1 MSINVSNT
9 ELNNSF
15 NSWRLNTN
23 EVATIISNNVVTV
36 ARAGSANRKA
46 FTVGNGHIVGTFSAT
61 ELRANTLKGGN
72 TSTSTGGTLTVAS
85 NTIFESKTITVNA
98 NTTFNANVIFNTAGN
113 DRVNLG
119 DVSRLIIGGGNK
131 GKFMRLAT
139 SDDNPEFKFLTLR
152 DITDLSTNSANFILS
167 GANSSF
173 SDNKDS
179 PAVRFAGGL
188 NNADA
193 VEMYLAADAA
203 AGKSDLHLNL
213 ADAGGHS
220 KFVVADSANAVQ
232 ATVDSDGKGT
242 LKDLS
247 VSGSSAL
254 NGTTVTTLTAN
265 SATDLKTT
273 LNVDGS
279 STLNGATVTTFNANG
294 ASTFADSVTVTGT
307 TTLNGTTNIS
317 GAATNIGDNFSDVLT
332 INGQARLYSN
342 TTIGE
347 NTTDSL
353 TVNAK
358 IVSNLVANGT
368 HTVGT
373 TSDRWSGVHAN
384 DITFDGILKGNDGT
398 TVLVGTNGQLHV
410 NNAITDDTITNAKL
424 QNPKY
429 GLATTGTGSNLNPEL
444 GETININPGE
454 GIDVTFSANTI
465 TIDGE
470 DATTSNK
477 GIAKFDSSD
486 FDVSSGNVT
495 LGNHADGAVLAV
507 SGTANEVNVSR
518 TNGTV
523 TVGLPDDVTVTGQL
537 NVTENVVVTGNTNCS
552 SLSATAQTNLTGGFF
567 ANGAQVTIGTDRSSL
582 TEAQKSAMYTSTGSG
597 QTRGLT
603 KLDIYANT
611 VFHDEVSIPAG
622 ITTTSSG
629 SFNSIVTTGAATI
642 GGTTTISADAT
653 VTGQL
658 NVSENVVVAGNLV
671 VSGTTTT
678 VNTTNIDIAD
688 NKIKLNS
695 DLASNQAPSQNAG
708 IAINRGNAANVEIR
722 WNETNDIWQL
732 SEDGTNYDEILTDD
746 GRTISDRTELTSGQ
760 VNSGDFLLVLDAS
773 NTAKLKKATI
783 TNAALQGTKGQKG
796 ATGATGAAGEAGST
810 GSNGAKGAT
819 GAAGSNGSNG
829 AKGETGAA
837 GSDGAAG
844 AKGATGAAGSN
855 GAAGAKGATGAAGSN
870 GSNGAKGETGAA
882 GSNGSNGAKGA
893 TGAAGSNGAAG
904 AKGATGAAGSNGS
917 NGAAGAKGAT
927 GQKGEAGFLSLTDP
941 NADKLVYWDDSD
953 GEFQFIDTLSGL
965 SISGSTL
972 TADVVTAATFNTG
985 NGVLT
990 LDTPTGTDVTV
1001 DLDGRY
1007 AVMSNLTPILGLTYD
1022 YRASTDTSYQIGNSS
1037 DRLEFAGS
1045 NSSAG
1050 TRFFMS
1056 GNERLR
1062 LTDAGILHVDSDIV
1076 AYSATISDERLKE
1089 NIENV
1094 TGALDKVCGLN
1105 GVTFNYKYDGKASA
1119 GVIAQEVEKVL
1130 PTAVVNRNESI
1141 KEELDGEEYKTVEYS
1156 QLSALFIES
1165 IKELKAE
1172 NEELRAMIKDL
1183 KG

>member
-72 TSTSTGGTLTVAS
+72 TSTSTGGTITVAS

-188 NNADA
+188 NNGDA

-242 LKDLS
+242 FKDLS
-247 VSGSSAL
+247 VSGTSAL
-254 NGTTVTTLTAN
+254 NTTTVTGLTAN
-265 SATDLKTT
+265 TSVQIDGT
-273 LNVDGS
+273 LDVDGVS
-279 STLNGATVTTFNANG
+279 KLSNTDVGTFHANG
-294 ASTFADSVTVTGT
+294 ASTFGSSVTVTGT
-307 TTLNGTTNIS
+307 TTLNGTTNIH

-332 INGQARLYSN
+332 VNGQARLYSN

-347 NTTDSL
+347 NATDSL
-353 TVNAK
+353 TVNAHVTSHL
-358 IVSNLVANGT
+358 IANGT
-368 HTVGT
+368 YTLGT
-373 TSDRWSGVHAN
+373 SAKRWDNVFSKNLNINGV
-384 DITFDGILKGNDGT
+384 LKGNDGN
-398 TVLVGTNGQLHV
+398 LVIIGTNGQLHV

-424 QNPKY
+424 QNPLY
-429 GLATTGTGSNLNPEL
+429 RLATTGTGSNLTPEL

-537 NVTENVVVTGNTNCS
+537 SVTENVVVTGNTNCS
-552 SLSATAQTNLTGGFF
+552 SLSATAQTNLTGGSF

-582 TEAQKSAMYTSTGSG
+582 TEAQRSAMYTSTTGG
-597 QTRGLT
+597 ETRGLT

-629 SFNSIVTTGAATI
+629 NFNTIATTGAATI

-678 VNTTNIDIAD
+678 VNTATLDIAD
-688 NKIKLNS
+688 NKITLNS
-695 DLASNQAPSQNAG
+695 DLDGSTAATETCG
-708 IAINRGNAANVEIR
+708 ITVNRGANTDVDFR
-722 WNETNDIWQL
+722 WNETTKKWQIA
-732 SEDGTNYDEILTDD
+732 EHDDTTGDFTYFKALTASKK
-746 GRTISDRTELTSGQ
+746 TISERTELANAQST
-760 VNSGDFLLVLDAS
+760 DMLLVQDIS
-773 NTAKLKKATI
+773 DTAGTSLKKISIA
-783 TNAALQGTKGQKG
+783 NAALQGNKGQKG
-796 ATGATGAAGEAGST
+796 EVGAAGTAGEAGSAGSKGQKGEVGAT
-810 GSNGAKGAT
+810 GSAGADGSKGQKGEVGSTGAKGQKGEVGT
-819 GAAGSNGSNG
+819 TGSDGAAGSKGQKGEVGSTGSAGSDGAKGQKGEVGASGSNGSNG
-829 AKGETGAA
+829 DKGQ
-837 GSDGAAG
+837 
-844 AKGATGAAGSN
+844 KGAPGTN
-855 GAAGAKGATGAAGSN
+855 
-870 GSNGAKGETGAA
+870 
-882 GSNGSNGAKGA
+882 
-893 TGAAGSNGAAG
+893 
-904 AKGATGAAGSNGS
+904 GSNGS
-917 NGAAGAKGAT
+917 NGAAGDK

-972 TADVVTAATFNTG
+972 TADVLTAATFNTG
-985 NGVLT
+985 NGILT
-990 LDTPTGTDVTV
+990 LDTSVGTDVTV
-1001 DLDGRY
+1001 DLDGRF
-1007 AVMSNLTPILGLTYD
+1007 AIAGTTTD
-1022 YRASTDTSYQIGNSS
+1022 YRTSSNVDAHVGNSS
-1037 DRLEFAGS
+1037 DYIHFDTNVG
-1045 NSSAG
+1045 
-1050 TRFFMS
+1050 MS
-1056 GNERLR
+1056 FYTNGAEGMR
-1062 LTDAGILHVDSDIV
+1062 LTDGGNLHVDADII
-1076 AYSATISDERLKE
+1076 AYSSTISDERLKE

-1105 GVTFNYKYDGKASA
+1105 GVTFNYKHDGKASA

-1130 PTAVVNRNESI
+1130 PTAVIDRNESI
-1141 KEELDGEEYKTVEYS
+1141 KQELDGEEYKTVEYS

-1165 IKELKAE
+1165 IKELRAE

>member
-72 TSTSTGGTLTVAS
+72 TSSVTGGTITVAS

-98 NTTFNANVIFNTAGN
+98 NTTFNSNVIFNTTDT

-167 GANSSF
+167 GANATF

-193 VEMYLAADAA
+193 VEMYLAADAE

-242 LKDLS
+242 FKDLS
-247 VSGSSAL
+247 VSGTSAL
-254 NGTTVTTLTAN
+254 NTTTVTGLTAN
-265 SATDLKTT
+265 TSVQIDGT
-273 LNVDGS
+273 LDVDGVS
-279 STLNGATVTTFNANG
+279 KLSNTDVGTFHANG
-294 ASTFADSVTVTGT
+294 ASTFGSSVTVTGT
-307 TTLNGTTNIS
+307 TTLNGTTNIH
-317 GAATNIGDNFSDVLT
+317 GAATNIGDNFSDILT
-332 INGQARLYSN
+332 VNAQARLYSN

-353 TVNAK
+353 TVNAH
-358 IVSNLVANGT
+358 ITSDLIANGT

-373 TSDRWSGVHAN
+373 SAKRWDNVFSKNLNINGL
-384 DITFDGILKGNDGT
+384 LKGNDGN
-398 TVLVGTNGQLHV
+398 LVIIGNNGQLHV

-429 GLATTGTGSNLNPEL
+429 KLATTGSGSNLNPEL
-444 GETININPGE
+444 GETININPST
-454 GIDVTFSANTI
+454 GIDIAFTANTI
-465 TIDGE
+465 TISAE
-470 DATTSNK
+470 DASNTNK
-477 GIAKFDSSD
+477 GIAKFPSSNFDNSSGEITLADSS
-486 FDVSSGNVT
+486 T
-495 LGNHADGAVLAV
+495 GAVLAV

-523 TVGLPDDVTVTGQL
+523 TVGLPDDVTVSGQLNVSENIIVTGNTNGHALTSTTFTANGQATLQGGTFANGQQITIGTDRSALSDTIRGQMFRSITDNKTRGLTKLDVYANTVFHDKVSIPSGITTTSGGDFNTVTTTGAATVGGTLSVSDVATFSNDLSVGGQL
-537 NVTENVVVTGNTNCS
+537 NVTENVVISG
-552 SLSATAQTNLTGGFF
+552 NLT
-567 ANGAQVTIGTDRSSL
+567 
-582 TEAQKSAMYTSTGSG
+582 
-597 QTRGLT
+597 
-603 KLDIYANT
+603 
-611 VFHDEVSIPAG
+611 
-622 ITTTSSG
+622 
-629 SFNSIVTTGAATI
+629 
-642 GGTTTISADAT
+642 
-653 VTGQL
+653 
-658 NVSENVVVAGNLV
+658 
-671 VSGTTTT
+671 VSGTTTE
-678 VNTTNIDIAD
+678 VNTTQVNIAD
-688 NKIKLNS
+688 NMIKLNS
-695 DLASNQAPSQNAG
+695 DLAGSTAPSENAG
-708 IAINRGNAANVEIR
+708 ISVNRGNAANVELR
-722 WNETNDIWQL
+722 WNESNDYWEIT
-732 SEDGTNYDEILTDD
+732 EDGSNYDEILTDD
-746 GRTISDRTELTSGQ
+746 GRTISERTELTSGQ
-760 VNSGDFLLVLDAS
+760 VASGDFLLVLDA
-773 NTAKLKKATI
+773 NDTGKLKKATI
-783 TNAALQGTKGQKG
+783 NNAALQ
-796 ATGATGAAGEAGST
+796 
-810 GSNGAKGAT
+810 GAKGAT
-819 GAAGSNGSNG
+819 GADGTKGATGADGDKGATG
-829 AKGETGAA
+829 AKGATGGQGAA
-837 GSDGAAG
+837 GAKGAQGAAGAKGAQGEAGDKGAQGAAG
-844 AKGATGAAGSN
+844 AKGATGGQGAAGDK
-855 GAAGAKGATGAAGSN
+855 GAQGAAGEKGAAGAKGAQGADGDKGATGAKGATGTGEKGDAGAKGATGAGT
-870 GSNGAKGETGAA
+870 KGE
-882 GSNGSNGAKGA
+882 
-893 TGAAGSNGAAG
+893 
-904 AKGATGAAGSNGS
+904 
-917 NGAAGAKGAT
+917 
-927 GQKGEAGFLSLTDP
+927 KGEPGLLSLTDP

-972 TADVVTAATFNTG
+972 TADVVTSASFNTG
-985 NGVLT
+985 NGTLT
-990 LDTPTGTDVTV
+990 LDTPVGTDITV
-1001 DLDGRY
+1001 DLDGRF
-1007 AVMSNLTPILGLTYD
+1007 ALPGTTTD
-1022 YRASTDTSYQIGNSS
+1022 YRANVNADAYVGNTDDYIHFDTNVGMSFYT
-1037 DRLEFAGS
+1037 
-1045 NSSAG
+1045 G
-1050 TRFFMS
+1050 TTEDM
-1056 GNERLR
+1056 R
-1062 LTDAGILHVDSDIV
+1062 LTNSGILHVDSDIV
-1076 AYSATISDERLKE
+1076 AYSSTISDERLKE

-1105 GVTFNYKYDGKASA
+1105 GVTFNYKHDGKASA

>member
-220 KFVVADSANAVQ
+220 KFVVADSANTVQ

-242 LKDLS
+242 FKDLS
-247 VSGSSAL
+247 VSGTSAL

-265 SATDLKTT
+265 GATDLKTT

-294 ASTFADSVTVTGT
+294 ASTFGSSVTVTGT
-307 TTLNGTTNIS
+307 TTLNGTTNIH
-317 GAATNIGDNFSDVLT
+317 GAATNIGDNFSDILT
-332 INGQARLYSN
+332 VNGQARLYSN
-342 TTIGE
+342 TIIGE
-347 NTTDSL
+347 NTTDAL

-424 QNPKY
+424 QNPLY
-429 GLATTGTGSNLNPEL
+429 RFATTGTGSNITSEL
-444 GETININPGE
+444 GSTININPGE

-470 DATTSNK
+470 DASTSNK

-495 LGNHADGAVLAV
+495 LGDHADGAVLAV

-552 SLSATAQTNLTGGFF
+552 SLSATAQTNLTGGSF
-567 ANGAQVTIGTDRSSL
+567 ANGAQVSIGTDRSAL
-582 TEAQKSAMYTSTGSG
+582 TEAQRSAMYRSTTGG

-629 SFNSIVTTGAATI
+629 NFNSIVTTGAATI

-678 VNTTNIDIAD
+678 VNSTNINIAD

-695 DLASNQAPSQNAG
+695 DLASDTAPTQNAG
-708 IAINRGNAANVEIR
+708 IAINRGSGANVEIR

-796 ATGATGAAGEAGST
+796 ATGATGAAGENGST
-810 GSNGAKGAT
+810 GAKGQKGATGAAGAAGSNGAKGAT
-819 GAAGSNGSNG
+819 GAAGSNGSDG
-829 AKGETGAA
+829 AKGQKGATGAA
-837 GSDGAAG
+837 GAKGQKGATGAAGAAG
-844 AKGATGAAGSN
+844 AKGAP
-855 GAAGAKGATGAAGSN
+855 GSN
-870 GSNGAKGETGAA
+870 GSNGSDGAKGQKGEAGAS
-882 GSNGSNGAKGA
+882 GSNGSD
-893 TGAAGSNGAAG
+893 GS
-904 AKGATGAAGSNGS
+904 K
-917 NGAAGAKGAT
+917 

-953 GEFQFIDTLSGL
+953 GAFEFIDTLSGL

-972 TADVVTAATFNTG
+972 TADVVNGASFNTG
-985 NGVLT
+985 NGILT
-990 LDTPTGTDVTV
+990 LQTAVAPDITV

-1007 AVMSNLTPILGLTYD
+1007 VAVGAADRRIL
-1022 YRASTDTSYQIGNSS
+1022 
-1037 DRLEFAGS
+1037 S
-1045 NSSAG
+1045 NSDAYVG
-1050 TRFFMS
+1050 NTNDYIHFDTDVGMRFFTASAEDM
-1056 GNERLR
+1056 R
-1062 LTDAGILHVDSDIV
+1062 LTNGGILHVDSDIV
-1076 AYSATISDERLKE
+1076 ANSATISDERLKE

-1105 GVTFNYKYDGKASA
+1105 GVTFNYKHDGKASA

>member
-819 GAAGSNGSNG
+819 GAAGSNG
-829 AKGETGAA
+829 
-837 GSDGAAG
+837 
-844 AKGATGAAGSN
+844 
-855 GAAGAKGATGAAGSN
+855 
-870 GSNGAKGETGAA
+870 
-882 GSNGSNGAKGA
+882 
-893 TGAAGSNGAAG
+893 
-904 AKGATGAAGSNGS
+904 
-917 NGAAGAKGAT
+917 AAGAKGAT